1 MKLKILKELKMW
13 YDEFETRTIDWLI
26 EDLRDYGSVKGNIG
40 IYERLDEIQDKV
52 NRLKAENKALEDK
65 IEKLTSN

>member
-1 MKLKILKELKMW
+1 MW

>member
-1 MKLKILKELKMW
+1 MKLKILKEVKMW